1 MKAPAGTPTVI
12 RHLDTGKEI
21 GIVVTVWGMGTFSAE
36 FQVYERF
43 TYDPEKH
50 YPEEQRTTIGNFK
63 STSGQ
68 YSDER
73 EAVKKFDEWA
83 NEQQEQKGAA

>member
-1 MKAPAGTPTVI
+1 MKAQAGTPTVI

-21 GIVVTVWGMGTFSAE
+21 GIVVTVWGMGTFGAE

-43 TYDPEKH
+43 TYDPKAHKESAKWS
-50 YPEEQRTTIGNFK
+50 TTGSLK

-83 NEQQEQKGAA
+83 NKI